1 MSSEMTKMEEILKK
15 KQGVKCPVNRQL
27 CLITSR
33 WLRFFNNHKG
43 HFLRKEKLVILL
55 N

>member
-1 MSSEMTKMEEILKK
+1 MSSEMTELEEILKR
-15 KQGVKCPVNRQL
+15 KQRIKCSVNRQL

-33 WLRFFNNHKG
+33 WLRFVNNHKG